1 MERQPAPKDA
11 CVEADVVG
19 RVLDGDES
27 AYTVLVDEYREPVFR
42 LAYLLLGDAHDAED
56 VAQEVFIR
64 ALRNLHRYDPARE
77 FRPWLMSITA
87 NLARNRQRSLGR
99 YWSAL
104 RRFAQQ
110 RDPVSA
116 PSPEA
121 LTAEAAHA
129 HTLWQAIRCLEP
141 AEQEIVYLRY
151 FLDMPVDET
160 AQALNI
166 APGTVKSRS
175 HRALKRLRHIIERD
189 FPQLAETYDGQF

>member
-99 YWSAL
+99 YWAAL

-116 PSPEA
+116 PSPET
-121 LTAEAAHA
+121 LTAEATQAYV
-129 HTLWQAIRCLEP
+129 LWQAVRCLQP

-160 AQALNI
+160 AQSLNI